1 MGKGVMNGKR
11 AQKKRIKETGTNLPR
26 SVKALWEARAGG
38 TRGPKPALTAGEI
51 ARAAIAVAD
60 GEGLDAVS
68 MQRIAREVKVTTMA
82 LYRYFASKDELVD
95 RMIELAGGPVRR
107 WEGAPAEW
115 RERLRQWAHACAAIY
130 ARHVWFLEAATAR
143 RRVMGPN
150 ELEWLDAALGALSAA
165 GLNGA
170 EQMNAFLVLIGHV
183 RSHAEFSA
191 GAAKGISSEQ
201 WVRITTKLVQKHR
214 DRYGALVG
222 AIESGAFAASRGDG
236 FAFGL
241 ECILEG
247 IAAMACKEHES
258 KRRPAKR
265 SLLR

>member
-1 MGKGVMNGKR
+1 MNGKR
-11 AQKKRIKETGTNLPR
+11 AQKKRIKETGANLPR

-38 TRGPKPALTAGEI
+38 TRGPKPTLTAEEI
-51 ARAAIAVAD
+51 AQAAIAVAD

-107 WEGAPAEW
+107 WEGAPAKW
-115 RERLRQWAHACAAIY
+115 RERLSQWAHECAAIY
-130 ARHVWFLEAATAR
+130 GRHMWFLQAATAR

-191 GAAKGISSEQ
+191 GAAKDISPELWAS
-201 WVRITTKLVQKHR
+201 ITTELVQKHR
-214 DRYGALVG
+214 DRYGALRG
-222 AIESGAFAASRGDG
+222 AIESGAFAARRGDS

-247 IAAMACKEHES
+247 IEALAVR
-258 KRRPAKR
+258 KRRSSHKR
-265 SLLR
+265 SSC